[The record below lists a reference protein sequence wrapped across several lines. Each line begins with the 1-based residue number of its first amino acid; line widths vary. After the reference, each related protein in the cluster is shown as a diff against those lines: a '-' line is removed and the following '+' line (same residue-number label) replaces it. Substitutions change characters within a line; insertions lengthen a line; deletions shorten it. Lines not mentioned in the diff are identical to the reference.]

1 MKEVTT
7 KTNSMIQLN
16 GNIAFDE
23 TKAFAEQ
30 TDEVKQTVIDTCYSE
45 GLFEPPY
52 ELKMKVASAG
62 SLAQEETITSGN
74 NKTTFDRWARPRVL
88 VIDKGTYSIM
98 VERTYIEQATNWRL
112 DNEQFTVTLKQ

>member
-1 MKEVTT
+1 
-7 KTNSMIQLN
+7 MIQLN